1 MQSITVFFIHSA
13 QSFII
18 CYLFDAKFYCFLSI
32 PHKVLPFMWLQ
43 NYSVNNYLQCLVSS
57 KGLMSD
63 KHVTCPLLDVPP
75 VGRRNSWARLSGFPY
90 VSEVLRLRAPSGSQS
105 VFRPSPGRSAGIFV
119 PTLCF
124 LNLFGAQPALI
135 AHIAVPSGFRFEP
148 ESPVLSLWLSSLSC
162 T

>member
-32 PHKVLPFMWLQ
+32 WHKALPFMWLQ

-63 KHVTCPLLDVPP
+63 KHVTCPFLDVPP

-90 VSEVLRLRAPSGSQS
+90 R
-105 VFRPSPGRSAGIFV
+105 
-119 PTLCF
+119 
-124 LNLFGAQPALI
+124 
-135 AHIAVPSGFRFEP
+135 SGFQSWGSTVMAFQADNLYNDEKTKLETVEP
-148 ESPVLSLWLSSLSC
+148 VPCELHHWNLIFLTNIYIWVINAPMQGIWRNMLFYMI